1 MPDSDHTGWPPMK
14 IARFSTFGPPDAVIE
29 CVEVAD
35 PSAPEADEVALEV
48 LAFPINPAD
57 LLTLEGLYAQRP
69 ALPACPG
76 AECVARVAA
85 VGDAVAELRVGD
97 LVIPLDRENWVQR
110 KVAKASR
117 VIKVPAG
124 VDPLQLAMLK
134 VNPPTAYL
142 MMTNY
147 VTLAPGDWILQTAAN
162 SGVGHCLIQLAKAA
176 GLRTVNIVRREGP
189 TDELRQLGADV
200 VLVDG
205 PDLAQR
211 ITAATA
217 GAPIRLAIDA
227 VGGGQIV
234 RFGDALADEALVL
247 NYGRLSGENPQLS
260 GHQCV
265 FKRLVLTGFW
275 LVPWLQK
282 LSRQEVEALY
292 AGLAGRMADGT
303 LRVTVEKTF
312 PLEEIKQAVALA
324 GAYRRGGKVLVTPNG
339 AVN

>member
-1 MPDSDHTGWPPMK
+1 MK

-85 VGDAVAELRVGD
+85 VGGAVDDLRVGD
-97 LVIPLDRENWVQR
+97 LAIPLDRENWVQR

-117 VIKVPAG
+117 VIKAPAG

-134 VNPPTAYL
+134 VNPPTAWL
-142 MMTNY
+142 MMTKY
-147 VTLAPGDWILQTAAN
+147 VHLAPGEWLLQTAAN
-162 SGVGHCLIQLAKAA
+162 SGVGHCLIQLAKAE
-176 GLRTVNIVRREGP
+176 GLRTINIVRRDGLAA
-189 TDELRQLGADV
+189 ELLELGGDV

-211 ITAATA
+211 ITAATG
-217 GAPIRLAIDA
+217 GARIRLAVDA
-227 VGGGQIV
+227 VGGSQIV
-234 RFGDALADEALVL
+234 RFGDALADEAVVL

-265 FKRLVLTGFW
+265 FKRLMLTGFW

-282 LSRQEVEALY
+282 LSRPEVVALY
-292 AGLAGRMADGT
+292 TGLARRMAEGT
-303 LRVTVEKTF
+303 LRIAVEKTF
-312 PLEEIKQAVALA
+312 PLEEIRRAVALSN
-324 GAYRRGGKVLVTPNG
+324 AYRRGGKVLVTPNG
-339 AVN
+339 PVR

>member
-1 MPDSDHTGWPPMK
+1 MK
-14 IARFSTFGPPDAVIE
+14 IARFSSFGRPEAVVE

-35 PSAPEADEVALEV
+35 PPAPKADEVALEV

-57 LLTLEGLYAQRP
+57 LLTMEGLYASRP

-76 AECVARVAA
+76 AECVARIDA
-85 VGDAVAELRVGD
+85 VGDAVEDLRAGD

-134 VNPPTAYL
+134 VNPPTAWL
-142 MMTNY
+142 MMTKY
-147 VTLAPGDWILQTAAN
+147 VNLAPGDWLLQDAAN
-162 SGVGHCLIQLAKAA
+162 SGVGHCLVQLAKAD

-189 TDELRQLGADV
+189 ADELLALGADV
-200 VLVDG
+200 VLLDG

-211 ITAATA
+211 IAAATA
-217 GAPIRLAIDA
+217 GARIRLAIDA
-227 VGGGQIV
+227 VGGSQIV
-234 RFGDALADEALVL
+234 RFGDALADEAVVL

-265 FKRLVLTGFW
+265 FKRLMLTGFW

-282 LSRQEVEALY
+282 LSRQEIVALY
-292 AGLAGRMADGT
+292 AGLARRITEGT
-303 LRVTVEKTF
+303 LRIAVEKTF
-312 PLEEIKQAVALA
+312 RVDEIKEAVARA
-324 GAYRRGGKVLVTPNG
+324 NAYRRSGKVLVTPNG
-339 AVN
+339 PVH

>member
-1 MPDSDHTGWPPMK
+1 MK
-14 IARFSTFGPPDAVIE
+14 IAQFSTFGRPDAVIA
-29 CVEVAD
+29 CVEAAD
-35 PSAPEADEVALEV
+35 PPAPKPDEVVLDV

-57 LLTLEGLYAQRP
+57 LLSIEGLYASRP
-69 ALPACPG
+69 PLPAIPG
-76 AECVARVAA
+76 AECVARVTA
-85 VGDAVAELRVGD
+85 VGGAVEDLRAGD

-110 KVAKASR
+110 KVAKANR

-142 MMTNY
+142 MMTKY
-147 VTLAPGDWILQTAAN
+147 VDLAPGDWILQTAAN

-176 GLRTVNIVRREGP
+176 GLRTINVVRREGLA
-189 TDELRQLGADV
+189 DELLALGADV
-200 VLVDG
+200 VLLDG

-227 VGGGQIV
+227 VGGSQIV
-234 RFGDALADEALVL
+234 RFGDALADEAVVL

-282 LSRQEVEALY
+282 LSRQEVVALY
-292 AGLAGRMADGT
+292 AGLAGRMAEGT
-303 LRVTVEKTF
+303 LRIPVEKTF
-312 PLEEIKQAVALA
+312 RLEEIKQAVALA
-324 GAYRRGGKVLVTPNG
+324 NAYRRGGKVLVTPNG
-339 AVN
+339 PIN